1 MFDFGNCARKCK
13 YIFWTFVE
21 TVGDHNVKYSLPSC
35 GQSGKLQHFLTR
47 KVFKYLLKAK
57 RLSDYCCN
65 YWKTPPLLAVFE
77 AFLETFLIVSLIA
90 SRNTCSWYRLAVTSW
105 TAAHNSCQ
113 VRRDSI
119 ALHPMRSFKIKWH
132 VTNAKGLK
140 NLLKISQWNPN
151 KIG

>member
-65 YWKTPPLLAVFE
+65 YWKNTTTVDKPQYLRLFWKH
-77 AFLETFLIVSLIA
+77 FLIVSLIA
-90 SRNTCSWYRLAVTSW
+90 SRNTCSWYPLAVTSW

-119 ALHPMRSFKIKWH
+119 ALHPMRSFKIKGH
-132 VTNAKGLK
+132 VTNAKEFKKSLE
-140 NLLKISQWNPN
+140 N
-151 KIG
+151 